1 LLLELAVNRNATVE
15 DFESRRFAWIR
26 CARVGNL
33 ITHSR
38 SFNNP
43 WYGLKE
49 KTVTISFRI
58 SESAFKALQNDAK
71 KNNTSLNTLA
81 NQLFMAY
88 ADYDRFLQKFRMVKL
103 SSPTFKRILNAAT
116 KEAIVEAGRSA
127 GSSVPESFIRARM
140 GEINTASAVEYLR
153 LMGAY
158 ANLFDYSEVTA
169 SGKSSVT
176 LTHDLGENGSLFLAS
191 YMDALF
197 KSAGKD
203 VKVAQY
209 ENGITIDL

>member
-1 LLLELAVNRNATVE
+1 MQ
-15 DFESRRFAWIR
+15 DFER
-26 CARVGNL
+26 
-33 ITHSR
+33 
-38 SFNNP
+38 P
-43 WYGLKE
+43 WCGLRE
-49 KTVTISFRI
+49 KSVTISFRI

-71 KNNTSLNTLA
+71 KNNTSLNTFA

-103 SSPTFKRILNAAT
+103 STPTFKRILNAAS

-127 GSSVPESFIRARM
+127 GSSVPESFILARM
-140 GEINTASAVEYLR
+140 GEINAASAVEYLR

-158 ANLFDYSEVTA
+158 ANLFDYSEITS

-191 YMDALF
+191 YVEALF
-197 KSAGKD
+197 KGAGKN
-203 VKVAQY
+203 VKVSQY
-209 ENGITIDL
+209 DNGITVDL

>member
-1 LLLELAVNRNATVE
+1 M
-15 DFESRRFAWIR
+15 
-26 CARVGNL
+26 
-33 ITHSR
+33 
-38 SFNNP
+38 
-43 WYGLKE
+43 
-49 KTVTISFRI
+49 TISFRI
-58 SESAFKALQNDAK
+58 SESAFKALQSDAK

-88 ADYDRFLQKFRMVKL
+88 ADYDRFLQRFRMVKL

-140 GEINTASAVEYLR
+140 GEVDAANAVEYVR

-169 SGKSSVT
+169 LGKSSMT
-176 LTHDLGENGSLFLAS
+176 LTHDLGGNGSLFLAS
-191 YMDALF
+191 YMEALF
-197 KSAGKD
+197 ESAGKN